1 MGFYCNPNEKW
12 QNERK
17 NIFGVLKRKP
27 NIVVICFFFLG
38 LIVDQTGS
46 YVYSFYMTGA
56 VLMVAFLIPMVLIPI
71 NHRKARVRP
80 LEGHSKDDMVTA
92 KSKAPETGQDQTT
105 LGETPT

>member
-1 MGFYCNPNEKW
+1 MGFYCNPNEK
-12 QNERK
+12 
-17 NIFGVLKRKP
+17 VAKRKEKYIWGFKT
-27 NIVVICFFFLG
+27 NLTQSLSVFFLG

-80 LEGHSKDDMVTA
+80 LVGHSKEDMVTA
-92 KSKAPETGQDQTT
+92 KSKGPETGQDQTT
-105 LGETPT
+105 LGKTAT